1 MLLIITGL
9 SGAGKTTAL
18 HALED
23 LGIFCTD
30 NLPVEMLSAWAEQIR
45 ARGGKGAVCIDFR
58 SSSDPQSLHA
68 ALSTTLSEAEQCHL
82 LFVEANEAVLLRR
95 YSALKRKHPFAP
107 ERVLPDA
114 ISAEIKAFEP
124 LRELAGLV
132 VDSTDLNPYQLAEMV
147 ESFWQQHDQIQPMEP
162 TCSLISFSYRHGLP
176 QNADL
181 VIDVRFLPNPHY
193 QPELRPLTGRD
204 EAIRTFFDNHPE
216 VAEAQEHLQAW
227 LAFVWDQLKRER
239 KQYLTV
245 AIGCSGGRHRSVFMV
260 EQLAAWMQ
268 TQGLASPMIT
278 HRELES

>member
-23 LGIFCTD
+23 LGVFCTD
-30 NLPVEMLSAWAEQIR
+30 NLPVEMLSAWAEQIK
-45 ARGGKGAVCIDFR
+45 ARGRKGAVCVDFR
-58 SSSDPQSLHA
+58 SSADPQTLHA
-68 ALSTTLSEAEQCHL
+68 ALEKSLSEDTQSHL
-82 LFVEANEAVLLRR
+82 LFVEANKAVLLRR

-107 ERVLPDA
+107 GSGLPEAIEAEIEAFRPLRSLADRVL
-114 ISAEIKAFEP
+114 
-124 LRELAGLV
+124 
-132 VDSTDLNPYQLAEMV
+132 DSTDLNPYQLAEMV
-147 ESFWQQHDQIQPMEP
+147 ESFWQQHDQIRPTEP

-181 VIDVRFLPNPHY
+181 VVDVRFLPNPHY

-204 EAIRTFFDNHPE
+204 AAIQHFFDGHPE
-216 VAEAQEHLQAW
+216 VAEAQAHLQAW

-260 EQLAAWMQ
+260 EQLARWMKEE
-268 TQGLASPMIT
+268 GLANPIIN
-278 HRELES
+278 HRELGL